1 MRHHATVKSTRF
13 NKRPKQNLSATNPHD
28 SDTSKHFN
36 QESKPNCNA
45 KKQQASQAFVLVLK
59 GMRSLF
65 LQHVETCSNKHAKK
79 KTAGPRIST
88 QILSTFSRIQ
98 KKTVFVPQ
106 TNNLGIQEHHQYCTY
121 RCHLKRDN
129 QSPWEGLSNVLILTN
144 PFPIPQFIYC
154 LGREPSHV
162 SAPVSTD

>member
-79 KTAGPRIST
+79 KKKKLQDPEYPLKFCL
-88 QILSTFSRIQ
+88 LSLGSR
-98 KKTVFVPQ
+98 KKLYLSRKPTIWVFRNTTSIAHTDVTSKEITKAP
-106 TNNLGIQEHHQYCTY
+106 G
-121 RCHLKRDN
+121 RV
-129 QSPWEGLSNVLILTN
+129 SPMCS
-144 PFPIPQFIYC
+144 
-154 LGREPSHV
+154 S
-162 SAPVSTD
+162 